1 MAYFVLIFTLVVY
14 IIRPAE
20 WIPAL
25 YFNWNITAL
34 TFGVLVLIFSSMNQ
48 VKKSPF
54 DRTTMYLVWFFV
66 AMVMSNVFRFQ
77 FQTITEYLP
86 VMLTNLI
93 VFSLVQV
100 AITNIEQIRRLIFT
114 IILLLLFISYQCYL
128 QVTLGENW
136 GGQEPFYRSTLTV
149 SEGVVTKIFEPQV
162 KWFGV
167 LSDPNDLGMILV
179 AFIPYIF
186 NRIVYQKINFA
197 NKLMWGTALIVLLYT
212 IILTNS
218 RGSIL
223 ALLVAVG
230 AFFIIKKR
238 SMAGVVFAVLA
249 GVVLL
254 TFGPSRMSEIG
265 SGDNS
270 AMGRVYAW
278 ILSLELFAMNPIL
291 GVGADHFLDYHGR
304 TAHNSYVLAF
314 VETGFLGF
322 MSYLSIFVL
331 SISSALK
338 VAFRTENS
346 KVMIEI
352 IALTAGLIGILVS
365 IFFISRTYV
374 LLPFFYAA
382 VLTTYTRIQCPEL
395 FKEHIQ
401 AIKTPVL
408 ALSAVLFIVFVYIFN
423 RLSTMFLL

>member
-1 MAYFVLIFTLVVY
+1 MAYFVLVFTIVVY
-14 IIRPAE
+14 ITRPAE

-34 TFGVLVLIFSSMNQ
+34 IFGVFVLLFSTMNQ
-48 VKKSPF
+48 DKKSPF
-54 DRTTMYLVWFFV
+54 DRTTMYLVLFFV
-66 AMVMSNVFRFQ
+66 AMVMSNVFRMQ
-77 FQTITEYLP
+77 FATISEYLP

-93 VFSLVQV
+93 VFALVQS
-100 AITNIEQIRRLIFT
+100 AITNLEQMRRLIL
-114 IILLLLFISYQCYL
+114 IIISLLLFICYQCYL
-128 QVTLGENW
+128 QVSVGENW
-136 GGQEPFYRSTLTV
+136 GGLEPFYRSILIV
-149 SEGVVTKIFEPQV
+149 SEQGVMKSFEPQV

-167 LSDPNDLGMILV
+167 LSDPNDLGMILI

-186 NRIVYQKINFA
+186 NRIVYQKINIA
-197 NKLMWGTALIVLLYT
+197 NKLMWGLALIVLLYT
-212 IILTNS
+212 VILTNS
-218 RGSIL
+218 RGSLL

-238 SMAGVVFAVLA
+238 SMAGVIFAVLA
-249 GVVLL
+249 CIVLL

-322 MSYLSIFVL
+322 MSYLSIFIL
-331 SISSALK
+331 SISTALK

-352 IALTAGLIGILVS
+352 IALTSGLIGILVS

-382 VLTTYTRIQCPEL
+382 LLTTYTRMQCPDL
-395 FKEHIQ
+395 FKEYVE
-401 AIKTPVL
+401 AIKAPAL
-408 ALSAVLFIVFVYIFN
+408 ALFTFLFIVFVYIFN